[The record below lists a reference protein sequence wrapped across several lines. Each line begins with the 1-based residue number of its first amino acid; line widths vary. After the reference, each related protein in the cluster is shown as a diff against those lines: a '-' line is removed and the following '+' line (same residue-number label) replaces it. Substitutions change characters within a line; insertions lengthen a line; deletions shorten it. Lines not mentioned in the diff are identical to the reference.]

1 MRVQKGETSA
11 PVVPF
16 VPKKGPPPD
25 ATMVADNAG
34 EHIVALVQQA
44 SDRAEADCQRAI
56 DLAHR
61 VSSDLHAAEERAR
74 AFEEEANYFR
84 DRAARAEEW
93 LARIESELQQTFF
106 QNKEHRQHPVR
117 ERR

>member
-11 PVVPF
+11 SVVAF
-16 VPKKGPPPD
+16 APKKGPPD
-25 ATMVADNAG
+25 ATMVADDAG

-44 SDRAEADCQRAI
+44 SDMAKADCQRAM
-56 DLAHR
+56 DLAQH
-61 VSSDLHAAEERAR
+61 VSSQLRAAEERAR

-93 LARIESELQQTFF
+93 LVRIESELQQTFF
-106 QNKEHRQHPVR
+106 QNKSQQQHPVR
-117 ERR
+117 ERQ